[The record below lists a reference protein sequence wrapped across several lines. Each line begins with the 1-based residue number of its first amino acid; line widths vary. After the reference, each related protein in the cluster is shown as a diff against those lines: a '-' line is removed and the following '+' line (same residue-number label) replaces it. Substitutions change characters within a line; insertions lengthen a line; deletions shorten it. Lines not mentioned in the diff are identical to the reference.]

1 MLKEK
6 TEDDGK
12 AEAEKERLRALREWL
27 ETRGNMNLIAIAQ
40 ALFDVVRDTK
50 GDIQE
55 LTHGYR
61 DKEGKEC
68 WFTLH
73 VSDHYQVLME
83 LGMRVSSEDPD

>member
-1 MLKEK
+1 MSNEK

-12 AEAEKERLRALREWL
+12 VEAEKGRQKKLREWL
-27 ETRGNMNLIAIAQ
+27 ETRGSMDLIAIAQ
-40 ALFDVVRDTK
+40 ALFLTVSDTK

-61 DKEGKEC
+61 DKEGKQC

-83 LGMRVSSEDPD
+83 LGMRVNSEDPD